1 MTPDPYPDSDLWLRE
16 RRILVL
22 HRPDSSLDGGGDSGG
37 DDDGEGGDG
46 AEAAARAE
54 GVNAARDIARALV
67 ARGHFVEVQGIDPSD
82 LGDLLAQLRADAPDL
97 VFNLCETLTPDG
109 RSAMVLPT
117 LLELLGVPYTGSG
130 PLAHGLTQRSDR
142 SRQILASA
150 GISTPR
156 WVRLPP
162 APRPA
167 ELDQVRSLGY
177 PVLVRRPGEPV
188 RIADD
193 EEALLQRVDAP
204 RPPPG
209 GPILVEEVLAGRE
222 LSVMMLG
229 NEPLRIL
236 GVQETTSE
244 RGNHSGPRRV
254 ASRRANDLSSAA
266 EDAVSAVARR
276 CFAALEVLD
285 YGRCD
290 LRLLPDGTPCV
301 IGVSPSC
308 SLADGAGYSLAAQLA
323 GISYD
328 QLVEQ
333 IAIAALMRVPR
344 APRQP
349 EPRGR
354 TPSRPPNF

>member
-22 HRPDSSLDGGGDSGG
+22 HRPDSSFDGDGGGDG
-37 DDDGEGGDG
+37 DGDG

-142 SRQILASA
+142 ARQILQGA
-150 GISTPR
+150 GLATPR
-156 WVRLPP
+156 WVRLQST
-162 APRPA
+162 PRPA

-188 RIADD
+188 RIADN
-193 EEALLQRVDAP
+193 EESLLQRLDTP
-204 RPPPG
+204 QKPPG
-209 GPILVEEVLAGRE
+209 APIFVEEIPGGRE

-229 NEPLRIL
+229 NEPVRIL
-236 GVQETTSE
+236 GVQETAPADRAAS
-244 RGNHSGPRRV
+244 RRV
-254 ASRRANDLSSAA
+254 ASRSAHDLSSAA
-266 EDAVSAVARR
+266 EEAVSTVARR

-333 IAIAALMRVPR
+333 IAIAALKRVPR
-344 APRQP
+344 VPQP

-354 TPSRPPNF
+354 TPSRPPSF

>member
-22 HRPDSSLDGGGDSGG
+22 HRPDSSLDGDGDGDGGDS
-37 DDDGEGGDG
+37 

-67 ARGHFVEVQGIDPSD
+67 ARGHFVEVQGIDPGD

-117 LLELLGVPYTGSG
+117 LLDLLGVPYTGSG

-142 SRQILASA
+142 ARQILAGA
-150 GISTPR
+150 GLATPR
-156 WVRLPP
+156 WVRFPT
-162 APRPA
+162 APRPG

-188 RIADD
+188 RVAED
-193 EEALLQRVDAP
+193 EETLLQQLDAP
-204 RPPPG
+204 RQPPG
-209 GPILVEEVLAGRE
+209 AAILVEELLAGRE

-229 NEPLRIL
+229 NEPVRIL
-236 GVQETTSE
+236 GVQETASE
-244 RGNHSGPRRV
+244 RGDSAGPRRV
-254 ASRRANDLSSAA
+254 ASRRAHDLSSAA
-266 EDAVSAVARR
+266 EEAVSAVARR

-301 IGVSPSC
+301 VGVSPCC

-344 APRQP
+344 APQKP

-354 TPSRPPNF
+354 TPSRPPSF